1 MADRYPHGA
10 RISRLA
16 RTLALPPV
24 LALMVAGCNEAR
36 TAPQPQSEAARSER
50 PVLVAPV
57 KFEPGRGERTFV
69 GIVRPRI
76 ETDVGFRVGG
86 KVLRRLVQVGD
97 VVRQGQPLAELDTA
111 DFIIQREQAEAEVR
125 AAGSA
130 AAQAAAEE
138 RRLADLRSRGWTPD
152 ASYDRQKAALDEAVG
167 RRDRA
172 ARAQS
177 LAENALSYATLRAD
191 ADGVVTAALV
201 EPGQVVAAGQP
212 AIRLAHDG
220 EREVLVAIP
229 EAAVER
235 VAEARARVVLWSD
248 GNRSF
253 DATLRELSPVADP
266 ATRTYAARFTLR
278 GEGAAPRLGMTAS
291 VTLTEPGQG
300 RVARLPLS
308 ALFNQGD
315 GASLWVVDKAS
326 GAVARRPVTV
336 AGHDGRDVLI
346 SSGVAEGDLVV
357 ALGVHKLDPA
367 APVRVVQTLGL

>member
-16 RTLALPPV
+16 RALALPPV
-24 LALMVAGCNEAR
+24 LALLVAGCNEAR
-36 TAPQPQSEAARSER
+36 TAPQQETSRPER

-57 KFEPGRGERTFV
+57 KFEPGRAERTFV

-97 VVRQGQPLAELDTA
+97 VVKQGQPLAELDTA
-111 DFIIQREQAEAEVR
+111 DFVIQREQAEAELR

-138 RRLADLRSRGWTPD
+138 RRLADLRTRGWTPD
-152 ASYDRQKAALDEAVG
+152 ASYDRQKAALDEAIG

-191 ADGVVTAALV
+191 ADGIVTAAPV

-212 AIRLAHDG
+212 AVRLAHDG

-235 VAEARARVVLWSD
+235 VAESRARVVLWSD
-248 GNRSF
+248 EARAF
-253 DATLRELSPVADP
+253 EATLRELAPVADP
-266 ATRTYAARFTLR
+266 ATRTFAARFTLR
-278 GEGAAPRLGMTAS
+278 GDGAPPRLGMTVS
-291 VTLTEPGQG
+291 VTLSEPGQG

-315 GASLWVVDKAS
+315 GASLWVVDTAT

-336 AGHDGRDVLI
+336 AGHDGRDVLV

-357 ALGVHKLDPA
+357 ALGVHKIDPA